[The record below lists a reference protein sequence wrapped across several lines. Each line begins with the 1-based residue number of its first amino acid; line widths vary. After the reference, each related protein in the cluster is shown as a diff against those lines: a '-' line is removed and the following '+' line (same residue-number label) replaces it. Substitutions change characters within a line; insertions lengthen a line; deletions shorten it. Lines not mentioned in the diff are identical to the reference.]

1 MDFLSLMPSFGSFLW
16 TVVAFV
22 VALSVIVAVHEFGHY
37 IVARWCGI
45 RSEVFSIGFGPRLWS
60 RVDRNGTRWQIAAL
74 PFGGYVKFLG
84 DANAASS
91 GADAA
96 VLSRLSESE
105 RRRTMHG
112 APLWARS
119 ATVAAGPVFNFLLS
133 VIVFAGLFLWQ
144 GVAIEQPTVGT
155 IGALPGAVAEV
166 QPGDRILSVGG
177 IDTPDYEALM
187 DAGAAL
193 PPAASYDYRV
203 LRGGQER
210 VVAGPVPYPARVAS
224 VAAGSAAWDAG
235 LEVGDVILAAGGQT
249 LRSFP
254 DLQAAVK
261 AAGGAPI
268 ELLVWRSGKERTLTL
283 AARRTDIPLRE
294 GGFET
299 RYLIGIT
306 GDFFFTPAT
315 EPLGPVKAVTAAAG
329 QTWFVIRSSLSG
341 LWHMVTGAISPCN
354 LRGPLGIA
362 ETSGAAASQG
372 PADFISFIA
381 ILSTAVGLLNLFP
394 IPMLDGGHLVFHA
407 WEWARGRP
415 PSDRV
420 VNIAMTVG
428 LTVVLALM
436 AFGLTNDLFCP

>member
-1 MDFLSLMPSFGSFLW
+1 MSLMPSFGSFLW

-155 IGALPGAVAEV
+155 IGALPGAAAEV

-203 LRGGQER
+203 L
-210 VVAGPVPYPARVAS
+210 
-224 VAAGSAAWDAG
+224 
-235 LEVGDVILAAGGQT
+235 
-249 LRSFP
+249 
-254 DLQAAVK
+254 
-261 AAGGAPI
+261 
-268 ELLVWRSGKERTLTL
+268 
-283 AARRTDIPLRE
+283 
-294 GGFET
+294 
-299 RYLIGIT
+299 
-306 GDFFFTPAT
+306 
-315 EPLGPVKAVTAAAG
+315 
-329 QTWFVIRSSLSG
+329 
-341 LWHMVTGAISPCN
+341 
-354 LRGPLGIA
+354 
-362 ETSGAAASQG
+362 
-372 PADFISFIA
+372 
-381 ILSTAVGLLNLFP
+381 
-394 IPMLDGGHLVFHA
+394 
-407 WEWARGRP
+407 
-415 PSDRV
+415 
-420 VNIAMTVG
+420 
-428 LTVVLALM
+428 
-436 AFGLTNDLFCP
+436 